1 MYFLREFLIKMIFL
15 RVSLFFVAV
24 FSIGCFPNNTRLR
37 SPSECRC
44 LNAIQYGFTD
54 EPPFDGQHVNL
65 RFSEEYNGTELE
77 ETIKYLGSSMVVWHE
92 LCKDASKREEER
104 LEKER
109 KKEADRIETWKQ
121 KALAAN
127 LEERC
132 ETAKAERESLLQ
144 RNEKKWFLQ
153 TKETPQEWREDCLCS
168 RLLENDEN
176 SNYVLHNH
184 PCTELA
190 CLKIGKPFRDCSNI
204 ETPFYSSIPGRSFRE
219 VCVNKIK
226 LKV

>member
-1 MYFLREFLIKMIFL
+1 MIFL
-15 RVSLFFVAV
+15 RVSLFFVVA
-24 FSIGCFPNNTRLR
+24 FSIGCFPDNTRLR

-65 RFSEEYNGTELE
+65 RFSEEYNETELE
-77 ETIKYLGSSMVVWHE
+77 ETIKHLGPSIVVWHE
-92 LCKDASKREEER
+92 LCKDASKREEEK

-132 ETAKAERESLLQ
+132 ETAKAERESLYK
-144 RNEKKWFLQ
+144 RNEKKWFWQ
-153 TKETPQEWREDCLCS
+153 TKETPQEWREECLCS
-168 RLLENDEN
+168 RSIENDEN
-176 SNYVLHNH
+176 NNYVLHNH
-184 PCTELA
+184 PCIELA
-190 CLKIGKPFRDCSNI
+190 CLKIGKPFEDCDN
-204 ETPFYSSIPGRSFRE
+204 ETPFYASPPGFPQFRV
-219 VCVNKIK
+219 VCVNKLK